1 MPWKRRSANWCPL
14 LRHQATAEHCKQFE
28 EHHQCKLE
36 RHRQAAVQWW
46 QRGAPHYKLQTL
58 SEDDE
63 QLLAGARRRADL
75 WTKGF
80 VQLRIPT
87 AELGW
92 RQNKLVA
99 RLQQLTTAAEG
110 WADVLFEGFRK
121 NGETVAPKGG
131 LRTLKPL
138 EDAELET
145 LIREVIFHYFPDLA
159 DLGVWKPAGI
169 ATLTNAQSQFRHL
182 DLEWISADGQHLR
195 FFSVLI
201 PTTHARQ
208 LCVWP
213 GTHALTEHSTTIA
226 MEVVKI
232 DPGSLL
238 LFRSDLVHAGHAA
251 VEGEGLNVAG
261 HAYLVPNS
269 LLQNQSRLP
278 TNQTLPLDDWVLQ
291 LTEDAN
297 QEKARAEKWEADIT
311 EGLLL
316 PLRSPKGVRRMWAY
330 PDVPSGGGGAAK
342 SEAGVAGRKSSKR
355 ARSG

>member
-1 MPWKRRSANWCPL
+1 MRQPMSIVDMPSSYIKLTQSSPYFPFPMPWKRRSANWCPL

-182 DLEWISADGQHLR
+182 DLEWISADGQHL
-195 FFSVLI
+195 
-201 PTTHARQ
+201 
-208 LCVWP
+208 
-213 GTHALTEHSTTIA
+213 
-226 MEVVKI
+226 
-232 DPGSLL
+232 
-238 LFRSDLVHAGHAA
+238 
-251 VEGEGLNVAG
+251 
-261 HAYLVPNS
+261 VPHS

-316 PLRSPKGVRRMWAY
+316 PPPPPLQPQFFAIRKYCPMPVLRRRIALLGRPPRLHPFPPPPPPPSPTSARSSCSCTRAVRSPGLTE
-330 PDVPSGGGGAAK
+330 G
-342 SEAGVAGRKSSKR
+342 
-355 ARSG
+355 

>member
-1 MPWKRRSANWCPL
+1 
-14 LRHQATAEHCKQFE
+14 
-28 EHHQCKLE
+28 
-36 RHRQAAVQWW
+36 
-46 QRGAPHYKLQTL
+46 
-58 SEDDE
+58 
-63 QLLAGARRRADL
+63 
-75 WTKGF
+75 
-80 VQLRIPT
+80 
-87 AELGW
+87 
-92 RQNKLVA
+92 
-99 RLQQLTTAAEG
+99 
-110 WADVLFEGFRK
+110 
-121 NGETVAPKGG
+121 
-131 LRTLKPL
+131 
-138 EDAELET
+138 
-145 LIREVIFHYFPDLA
+145 
-159 DLGVWKPAGI
+159 
-169 ATLTNAQSQFRHL
+169 
-182 DLEWISADGQHLR
+182 
-195 FFSVLI
+195 
-201 PTTHARQ
+201 
-208 LCVWP
+208 
-213 GTHALTEHSTTIA
+213 